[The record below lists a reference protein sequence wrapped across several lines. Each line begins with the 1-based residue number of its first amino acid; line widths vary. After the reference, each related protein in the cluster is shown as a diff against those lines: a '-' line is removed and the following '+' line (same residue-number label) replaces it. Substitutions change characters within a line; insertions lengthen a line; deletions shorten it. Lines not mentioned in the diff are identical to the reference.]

1 MERSCKR
8 SQNWWTRTRDRPIV
22 RSYPNSGSNGLYAH
36 TNLTTCAETPSE
48 PFRSDI
54 LFGGFN
60 LASATNL
67 HLISLVRSQG
77 NSSLEARA
85 NPYMDVKGILEES
98 GAPHCE
104 HRTGWPMGAIILGEG
119 NMRDHQVS
127 DLNGNAVNCPCSRVA
142 KVNLGNL
149 ARALLQSPV
158 IQGLP
163 VVAMT
168 RGEKAAS

>member
-67 HLISLVRSQG
+67 ETAHWR
-77 NSSLEARA
+77 LEQTH
-85 NPYMDVKGILEES
+85 MDVKGILEES